1 MNDAS
6 QATGARRPRTEASY
20 RGRLLQGGKSA
31 LLPPA
36 SSARKVLVRLRY
48 GWRKLAH
55 PRRAGPGSR
64 GRMPARLGH
73 RASRSPST
81 ANSEPDLYTSG
92 HSLTTGPQAPACFD
106 RDVTSY
112 FFFRFLDQKCFALLQ
127 RRGLPGSF
135 PLLRCAVLTA
145 RELPRQPHFRG
156 LLWASRTRPKSRPP
170 ATPPSIA
177 PPPASPPRHPAC
189 VSLVSLRR

>member
-1 MNDAS
+1 M
-6 QATGARRPRTEASY
+6 
-20 RGRLLQGGKSA
+20 
-31 LLPPA
+31 PPA
-36 SSARKVLVRLRY
+36 SFARKVPVRLRY

-64 GRMPARLGH
+64 GLMPTGLGH

-81 ANSEPDLYTSG
+81 ANREPGLYTSG
-92 HSLTTGPQAPACFD
+92 HRLTTGPQAPACFD

-127 RRGLPGSF
+127 PRGRPGSF
-135 PLLRCAVLTA
+135 PPLRCAVLTA
-145 RELPRQPHFRG
+145 RELPKQGHFRG
-156 LLWASRTRPKSRPP
+156 LLWASRTGPKSRPP
-170 ATPPSIA
+170 AAPPPIA

-189 VSLVSLRR
+189 LSLVGLRR